1 MLGSV
6 WRKRNPPTLLVGM
19 LIGTTTMKT
28 IWKFFKKLKIELLIP
43 FHPAIPLLGIYPRKI
58 LIGKDIHTP
67 IFIAAIFTI
76 AKTHKQPNCPSTE
89 EWIKKMWCIHTHNG
103 ILLSQIERN
112 NAICRNMDGPR
123 DYHTKWST
131 PDRERQ
137 ISYDMTYM

>member
-1 MLGSV
+1 MLERV

-19 LIGTTTMKT
+19 LIGIATMKT

-43 FHPAIPLLGIYPRKI
+43 FHPAIPLLGIYPGKI
-58 LIGKDIHTP
+58 LIGKDIHTS
-67 IFIAAIFTI
+67 IFIAAIFII
-76 AKTHKQPNCPSTE
+76 AKTRKQPNCPSTE
-89 EWIKKMWCIHTHNG
+89 EWIKKMWCIHTHKG

-137 ISYDMTYM
+137 ISYGMTYT